1 MWHYVLGSSTTIG
14 LFLKVVSN
22 LSPLLPYSRMVQ
34 LFNMAYVPQHRRKKR
49 FPHFNKQKLLLYGVV
64 GIIFLIICGYLGA
77 VVMFAWY
84 GRDLPKPGELSE
96 SRKNSTVF
104 YDRNDEVIYE
114 MYEGKNRVPVDT
126 KDIPD
131 VLKKATVSIEDK
143 RFYEHKGISELG
155 ILRAGINSLF
165 GNPQGGST
173 ITQQLIK
180 NVLLTSERRISRK
193 VKEALLAYQ
202 VEKKYSKDEILTMYL
217 NEAPYGGSYW
227 GVGSAAKGYFD
238 KDPKDLTLIEAAFLA
253 GLPQQPSVY
262 SPFIGEKD
270 AWKSRTKD
278 VLRRMREDE
287 NIERDVEEKTL
298 TQIDKL
304 KFSKQQFNITAP
316 HFVFYIKDL
325 VEKEFGAGI
334 LNQGVKIKT
343 TLDIK
348 LQREAEK
355 IVKDEIESLEDYNV
369 GNGALVAI
377 APDTGEIIV
386 YVGSY
391 DYANDAYGKYDVV
404 SQGNRQ
410 PGSTLKPIEYAVA
423 LKKGY
428 TASSV
433 ITDVQT
439 VFPNVVGDDYV
450 PVNYDGK
457 YRGPVQLRFA
467 LGNSLNVPAVK
478 MLAMVGIRDFLE
490 QGFEMG
496 LDTLEPTQENIN
508 NLGLSASLG
517 GGETTLLDLT
527 QAFAV
532 FANEGK
538 RVEPFGILGITDFN
552 GKKIFEHKD
561 SKPKEVLSKD
571 ISFITSHILSDNN
584 ARIDTFGPNSYLR
597 IPGKTVA
604 VKSGTTDD
612 KRDNWAVGFTSE
624 IALGV
629 WVGNNDNAKMN
640 QKIASGVTGAS
651 PIWHDTM
658 TTLLSEFGDGIMDK
672 PDTVEAVEI
681 DAYLGGLPKDGY
693 PTRTEYFVKG
703 TVPTDVAP
711 FYKKL
716 KISKDTGKLANEVE
730 IRSGN
735 YEEKEFIVITE
746 SDPISGDGVNR
757 WQDAIDQWAREQED
771 GKYHYPTETSEAR
784 SDEVV
789 ISIKSPENEKRIDSN
804 SIEVYA
810 KITSLSPMRETK
822 IFIDGAEKKNISGNR
837 DEIRETFDFENGKHT
852 IKVEARNEKDK
863 VSSSEVKIGV
873 NEDWK

>member
-1 MWHYVLGSSTTIG
+1 
-14 LFLKVVSN
+14 
-22 LSPLLPYSRMVQ
+22 
-34 LFNMAYVPQHRRKKR
+34 MAYVPMRRRKKR
-49 FPHFNKQKLLLYGVV
+49 FPQLNKQKLLLYGVV
-64 GIIFLIICGYLGA
+64 GIITFIIVGYLGA
-77 VVMFAWY
+77 IILFAWY
-84 GRDLPKPGELSE
+84 GRDLPAPGKLSE
-96 SRKNSTVF
+96 SRENSTVF

-114 MYEGKNRVPVDT
+114 MYEDKNRVPVAADEVPEVM
-126 KDIPD
+126 KQ
-131 VLKKATVSIEDK
+131 ATVSIEDK
-143 RFYEHKGISELG
+143 RFYEHKGISEFG
-155 ILRAGINSLF
+155 IIRAGINSLL

-193 VKEALLAYQ
+193 IKEAILAYQ
-202 VEKKYSKDEILTMYL
+202 VEKQYDKDEILTMYL

-227 GVGSAAKGYFD
+227 GVGSAAKGYFG
-238 KDPKDLTLIEAAFLA
+238 KEPKDLSLIEAAFLA
-253 GLPQQPSVY
+253 GLPQQPSIY

-278 VLRRMREDE
+278 VLRRMREDDY
-287 NIERDVEEKTL
+287 IDRDIEEKAL
-298 TQIDKL
+298 TQLEKL
-304 KFSKQQFNITAP
+304 KFSKQTNNITAP
-316 HFVFYIKDL
+316 HFVFYIKDQI
-325 VEKEFGAGI
+325 EKQFGPGI

-343 TLDIK
+343 TLDVK
-348 LQREAEK
+348 LQKEAEK
-355 IVKDEIESLEDYNV
+355 IVFDEIEALDKHNV

-377 APDTGEIIV
+377 APDTGDIIV

-391 DYANDAYGKYDVV
+391 DYANDEYGKYDVV

-428 TASSV
+428 TASSIV
-433 ITDVQT
+433 TDVQT
-439 VFPNVVGDDYV
+439 VFPNVVGKDYV

-478 MLAMVGIRDFLE
+478 MLAMVGIHDFLQ
-490 QGFEMG
+490 QGYEMG
-496 LDTLEPTQENIN
+496 LDALEPTDANIS

-527 QAFAV
+527 QAFSV

-538 RVEPFGILGITDFN
+538 KVEPYGVIEITDFN
-552 GKKIFEHKD
+552 DKKIFEQKET
-561 SKPKEVLSKD
+561 KVKEVLSKE
-571 ISFITSHILSDNN
+571 ISFIISHILSDNN
-584 ARIDTFGPNSYLR
+584 ARIDTFGANSYLR

-612 KRDNWAVGFTSE
+612 KRDNWAVGFTTD

-640 QKIASGVTGAS
+640 QVIASGATGAS
-651 PIWHDTM
+651 PIWHDVM
-658 TTLLSEFGDGIMDK
+658 QALLAEFGDDIMEK
-672 PDTVEAVEI
+672 PDTVEAIEI

-693 PTRTEYFVKG
+693 PTRTEYFVKD
-703 TVPTDVAP
+703 TAP
-711 FYKKL
+711 KEVSPYYKVL
-716 KISKDTGKLANEVE
+716 KISKETGKLANDVE

-757 WQDAIDQWAREQED
+757 WQDAIDEWARAQED

-784 SDEVV
+784 SDEVA
-789 ISIKSPENEKRIDSN
+789 ISIKNPENEKRIDSN

-810 KITSLSPMRETK
+810 KITSLSPIRETK
-822 IFIDGAEKKNISGNR
+822 IFIDGAEKKNLSGNR

-863 VSSSEVKIGV
+863 VTSSEVKISV
-873 NEDWK
+873 NEDY